1 MYSLRNKKKISQSS
15 QILFLSQVDPVLASQ
30 TNQTS
35 QTTTSPP
42 DVEIRRA
49 ERKRATVPDSQS
61 EKKIAKRQLEKRSFN
76 QSSKGKSNSLNSQK
90 RSSSTISQFQPTN
103 KKEKEKDT
111 NTYPELL
118 KRLENIQHTED
129 NIYKNF
135 TAREL
140 QILLKPHYQNVP
152 DLKRKN
158 RCVSMLLQLI
168 YQHVIDCKQDDCI
181 PSPITLPV
189 IMAVMHTT

>member
-140 QILLKPHYQNVP
+140 QILLKPHYHNVP

-189 IMAVMHTT
+189 ITAVMHTT

>member
-140 QILLKPHYQNVP
+140 QILLKPHCQNVP

-189 IMAVMHTT
+189 LTAVMYTT

>member
-189 IMAVMHTT
+189 ITAVMYTT

>member
-140 QILLKPHYQNVP
+140 QILLKPHYHNVP

-189 IMAVMHTT
+189 ITAVMYTT

>member
-189 IMAVMHTT
+189 ITAVMHTT